1 MALIETSL
9 IFLVVLFILLVGV
22 IIALY
27 TRAGSGMN
35 HHPYRHVW
43 GGAPAADLPC
53 EDYSGSDRTSVTER
67 DVARLWRRQRRV
79 EDPAAVAASVERA
92 RALRRKRSGAMTRQS
107 RAPIRSPVPPLR

>member
-1 MALIETSL
+1 MAALTDATL
-9 IFLVVLFILLVGV
+9 IFLVVLFVLLVGV

-67 DVARLWRRQRRV
+67 DVARLWRRRRRV
-79 EDPAAVAASVERA
+79 QDPAMVAASVEQARA
-92 RALRRKRSGAMTRQS
+92 RRRERS
-107 RAPIRSPVPPLR
+107 RAKTNRTPIRSPVPPLQ